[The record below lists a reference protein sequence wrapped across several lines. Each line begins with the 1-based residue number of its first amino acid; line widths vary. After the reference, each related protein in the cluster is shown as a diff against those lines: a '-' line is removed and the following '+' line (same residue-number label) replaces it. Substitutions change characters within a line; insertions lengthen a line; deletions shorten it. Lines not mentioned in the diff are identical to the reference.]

1 MLSLTSLL
9 SELVDQRA
17 LGVAEDYLFVDS
29 WVPPIPVTFG
39 GQEWPEAARLL
50 YFHFLPLCAAALRSD
65 WRRPSSSGLRKKWRH
80 ADTWSDACTDLEGY
94 TNYEIII

>member
-1 MLSLTSLL
+1 VDAQGVALLQPFWRPCHQHTLSLTPLL

-17 LGVAEDYLFVDS
+17 PGVAEDYLFVDS

-50 YFHFLPLCAAALRSD
+50 YFHFCRFALLHFGLIGGDLPAVL
-65 WRRPSSSGLRKKWRH
+65 
-80 ADTWSDACTDLEGY
+80 
-94 TNYEIII
+94 